1 MAFNYN
7 CSIFFAEFYC
17 YPVPKSAPS
26 HGVFGQTNILYFVYQ
41 SVYKRGSLCPT
52 SSQAKW
58 QLDWFSKACQC
69 VQYSQTDG
77 IPVNIRHIIHC
88 AQQRGQK
95 GIILLLIIKPYYLL
109 TQQLLTFH
117 PSHGINNQQWSG
129 TQSRISSTD
138 VLDSTKIHLST
149 SRWTRSTNEHRAAE
163 INQQLLINISFTS
176 PSKHNAYIPT
186 VVRILVHCTA
196 AVKAACRTAW
206 WKLFWYRGMDGYS
219 EAGEYGNSKIWR
231 QMRSGHCTDVTTPV
245 HIFGFIHVKT

>member
-1 MAFNYN
+1 LHKWHLTTTVAF
-7 CSIFFAEFYC
+7 SLQSFIATLS
-17 YPVPKSAPS
+17 PKVPLPM
-26 HGVFGQTNILYFVYQ
+26 
-41 SVYKRGSLCPT
+41 GSLGRPIYYTLYTNQYT
-52 SSQAKW
+52 SVVPCAPRVHKPNGNWIGSAR
-58 QLDWFSKACQC
+58 LANVSNTHR
-69 VQYSQTDG
+69 QTEHG
-77 IPVNIRHIIHC
+77 IPVNIRHIIHY
-88 AQQRGQK
+88 AQQCGQK
-95 GIILLLIIKPYYLL
+95 GIILLLIIKPYHLL

-149 SRWTRSTNEHRAAE
+149 PRWTRSTNEHRATE

-176 PSKHNAYIPT
+176 PSKHNAFIPT

-231 QMRSGHCTDVTTPV
+231 QMRL
-245 HIFGFIHVKT
+245 